1 MPSLKGMNVRQAN
14 ARSGLRPSPVSQDC
28 PEMLRRISEESGR
41 REHRGCPKDKN
52 NEDGPI
58 LIPWQLPQARP
69 KGRRG
74 SPECRCRREGFVL
87 TWQGTSFFAVLSH

>member
-1 MPSLKGMNVRQAN
+1 MK
-14 ARSGLRPSPVSQDC
+14 
-28 PEMLRRISEESGR
+28 R
-41 REHRGCPKDKN
+41 REFITLLGGAAAAWPPAARAQQPAMPVIGFIRDGFPKDEN
-52 NEDGPI
+52 HEDGPI

-87 TWQGTSFFAVLSH
+87 TWQGTSFFAVLIH